1 MNDRETIVVT
11 RKAED
16 QPTWPEKTGESIQLY
31 AHPGKTTEKAN

>member
-16 QPTWPEKTGESIQLY
+16 QPTWPEKTGVYPALC
-31 AHPGKTTEKAN
+31 APGQNY